1 MSDKD
6 NEREFF
12 DQDRVEPLRRSD
24 RRNRQKFT
32 NPFRNVRKKD
42 NFQNESQHFD
52 EQKDSFSRSR
62 VLAENHENMVEEKT
76 KSLKKKLDIA
86 IVFLIA
92 AIILAFLFMRFV
104 NF

>member
-12 DQDRVEPLRRSD
+12 DQDKVEPLRRSD
-24 RRNRQKFT
+24 RRHRQKFAI
-32 NPFRNVRKKD
+32 PFQNVRKKD

-52 EQKDSFSRSR
+52 DQKAPLSRSQM
-62 VLAENHENMVEEKT
+62 LAENHENMIEEKT
-76 KSLKKKLDIA
+76 NRLKKKLDIA
-86 IVFLIA
+86 IFFLIA
-92 AIILAFLFMRFV
+92 AIILVFLFMRFV

>member
-24 RRNRQKFT
+24 RRHRKKFA

-52 EQKDSFSRSR
+52 EQKD
-62 VLAENHENMVEEKT
+62 
-76 KSLKKKLDIA
+76 
-86 IVFLIA
+86 
-92 AIILAFLFMRFV
+92 
-104 NF
+104 

>member
-24 RRNRQKFT
+24 RRHRQKFA

-52 EQKDSFSRSR
+52 EQKLFWPFYSCDS
-62 VLAENHENMVEEKT
+62 
-76 KSLKKKLDIA
+76 
-86 IVFLIA
+86 LI
-92 AIILAFLFMRFV
+92 FNYV
-104 NF
+104 

>member
-12 DQDRVEPLRRSD
+12 DRDKVEPLRRSD
-24 RRNRQKFT
+24 RSHRQKFA

-42 NFQNESQHFD
+42 NFQNESQNFD
-52 EQKDSFSRSR
+52 EQKDSLSRSR
-62 VLAENHENMVEEKT
+62 VLAENHENMVEKKT
-76 KSLKKKLDIA
+76 KRLKKKLDIA

>member
-12 DQDRVEPLRRSD
+12 DQDKVEPLRRSD
-24 RRNRQKFT
+24 RRRQQKFE
-32 NPFRNVRKKD
+32 NPFQNARKKD

-52 EQKDSFSRSR
+52 GQEGPLSRSQM
-62 VLAENHENMVEEKT
+62 LAENHENMVEEKT
-76 KSLKKKLDIA
+76 KRLKKKLDIA

-92 AIILAFLFMRFV
+92 AIILVFLFMRFV